1 MPAKRRFSPLTRR
14 TWRNV
19 VTLVGLWL
27 GLALWPG
34 NVVAYQPAAQLV
46 VARQPVSQTAA
57 VVALTVQLRH
67 SDGTAV
73 VGEAVA
79 LERPPEAEPV
89 LPNCVTDEAG
99 LCRWW
104 VGRGLYQLRFS
115 RPLDEIS
122 ALALAEGG
130 LNGLGITV
138 GDTAVSYHFTF
149 HSDGRVY
156 FDAAPAAAV
165 PQPVLPA
172 GELWHGGILPTLT
185 PAVETVPP
193 EATVLAPPEDSAAAE
208 AIPATS
214 ETEWRLLG
222 YIGGGLLLSVMVH
235 LCKERRRRLAAAEA
249 PHD

>member
-1 MPAKRRFSPLTRR
+1 MPAKQRFSPLKWR
-14 TWRNV
+14 TWPYV
-19 VTLVGLWL
+19 ALLGLWL
-27 GLALWPG
+27 GLAIWPG
-34 NVVAYQPAAQLV
+34 HVAATQPAVLPV
-46 VARQPVSQTAA
+46 VPSMSQTTD

-73 VGEAVA
+73 IGETVA
-79 LERPPEAEPV
+79 LERPPEAEPI
-89 LPNCVTDEAG
+89 PPTCVTDDSG
-99 LCRWW
+99 SCRWW
-104 VGRGLYQLRFS
+104 VGRGVYQLRFT

-156 FDAAPAAAV
+156 FDAAPEAAV

-185 PAVETVPP
+185 PTVETVPP
-193 EATVLAPPEDSAAAE
+193 EAAVLASPEAPAE
-208 AIPATS
+208 AEASPAGSQTR
-214 ETEWRLLG
+214 WRLLG
-222 YIGGGLLLSVMVH
+222 YIGGGLLLSIAVH
-235 LCKERRRRLAAAEA
+235 LCQQRRRRLAAAEA
-249 PHD
+249 NRD

>member
-1 MPAKRRFSPLTRR
+1 MKTVPHFRIHWPNWPNWPNWRKLFRFWVLLSGCLSGA
-14 TWRNV
+14 V
-19 VTLVGLWL
+19 
-27 GLALWPG
+27 LA
-34 NVVAYQPAAQLV
+34 AAQLV
-46 VARQPVSQTAA
+46 SAQAVEAVS
-57 VVALTVQLRH
+57 LTIQLRH

-73 VGEAVA
+73 VGETVA
-79 LERPPEAEPV
+79 LERPPEAEPI
-89 LPNCVTDEAG
+89 LPNCVTDESG
-99 LCRWW
+99 LCHWQ
-104 VGRGLYQLRFS
+104 VGRGMYQLHFS

-156 FDAAPAAAV
+156 FDAAPEAVV
-165 PQPVLPA
+165 PQPVLPV

-185 PAVETVPP
+185 PTVETAPP
-193 EATVLAPPEDSAAAE
+193 ETTVLTPPTEDSAAA
-208 AIPATS
+208 AAKIIPTAP

-235 LCKERRRRLAAAEA
+235 LCKERRRRLAATEA
-249 PHD
+249 PHA